1 MNSTPLRDFNALDRL
16 VTGLD
21 DALRAIAG
29 RPHTTER
36 ANPATK
42 AEADDAAHELSDA
55 ERKHAAGLMR
65 VNHAGEIAAQGL
77 YQGQALT
84 AKLGSVR
91 EQMERAALEEEDH
104 LAWCESRLTELSSGP
119 SLFAPVWFGGS
130 YLIGALAG
138 VAGDRWSL
146 GFVVETENQ
155 VIEHLESHLETL
167 PKTDQKSRAIVAQM
181 RADEQAH
188 AHLAKRA
195 GAAVLPAP
203 FKALMRLTAKVM
215 TTTAYRV

>member
-1 MNSTPLRDFNALDRL
+1 MNLSPSRDFNALDQL
-16 VTGLD
+16 VAGFD

-36 ANPATK
+36 ANPAAQVK
-42 AEADDAAHELSDA
+42 ASEAAHELSDA
-55 ERKHAAGLMR
+55 ERQHAAGLMR

-104 LAWCESRLTELSSGP
+104 LAWCESRLTELGSGP
-119 SLFAPVWFGGS
+119 SALAPLWFGGA
-130 YLIGALAG
+130 YAIGALAG
-138 VAGDRWSL
+138 AAGDRWSL
-146 GFVVETENQ
+146 GFVVETEQQ
-155 VIEHLESHLETL
+155 VVKHLESHLEQL
-167 PKTDQKSRAIVAQM
+167 PEADPKSRAVVAQM
-181 RADEQAH
+181 RADEQEH

-195 GAAVLPAP
+195 GAAELPAP

-215 TTTAYRV
+215 TTTAYRL